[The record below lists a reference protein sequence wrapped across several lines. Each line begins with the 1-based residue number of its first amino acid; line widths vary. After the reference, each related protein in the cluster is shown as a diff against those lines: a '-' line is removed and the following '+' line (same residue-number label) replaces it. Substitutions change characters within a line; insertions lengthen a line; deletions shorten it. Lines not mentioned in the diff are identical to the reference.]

1 MIIGIDASRANR
13 KHKSGTEWYSY
24 HLIKELAQIDDKN
37 QYILYCDN
45 LLTDLTDLTTEGL
58 SEKFVEFDQ
67 EGFQKIKSPH
77 NNFKA
82 KILKW
87 PFNFFWTHGRLSL
100 EMIVNRPDVLFVPS
114 HVLPIIHPKKSIVT
128 IHDVGFERDKKLYL
142 QKSIGSK
149 NKNFQKLINFAVR
162 LFTLGKYGANVMDY
176 FSWSTLHGLKRAKK
190 IIAVSNFTKNE
201 IKDIYK
207 TKLAD
212 NIFNKIKV
220 IHYGF
225 NDKIFKKIND
235 FDKISEILEKYDIE
249 PPFIFY
255 LGRMDK
261 RKNVSNL
268 VEAFGLIKNNNRDLS
283 LVLTGAADYGYDE
296 IKYIASEY
304 QLENRLIKTGW
315 IGEEDLPYIFNAAE
329 AFVYPSLYEG
339 LGTPLIEAMAC
350 GVPITAS
357 RIAPVVEAVGDSALL
372 FDPLDTTSI
381 AESLVRITTDKQLT
395 EDLIKKGFNQANSYG
410 WSITA
415 KLTLEEIES
424 L

>member
-1 MIIGIDASRANR
+1 M
-13 KHKSGTEWYSY
+13 
-24 HLIKELAQIDDKN
+24 
-37 QYILYCDN
+37 
-45 LLTDLTDLTTEGL
+45 
-58 SEKFVEFDQ
+58 
-67 EGFQKIKSPH
+67 
-77 NNFKA
+77 
-82 KILKW
+82 
-87 PFNFFWTHGRLSL
+87 
-100 EMIVNRPDVLFVPS
+100 
-114 HVLPIIHPKKSIVT
+114 
-128 IHDVGFERDKKLYL
+128 
-142 QKSIGSK
+142 
-149 NKNFQKLINFAVR
+149 INFAVR